1 MDSRIR
7 IHMTESPRE
16 RANGREVEIAR
27 GLITLD
33 SSINSAASP

>member
-16 RANGREVEIAR
+16 RANGREVEIAWAYYVR
-27 GLITLD
+27 F
-33 SSINSAASP
+33 

>member
-16 RANGREVEIAR
+16 RANGRGVEIAWAYYVR
-27 GLITLD
+27 F
-33 SSINSAASP
+33 